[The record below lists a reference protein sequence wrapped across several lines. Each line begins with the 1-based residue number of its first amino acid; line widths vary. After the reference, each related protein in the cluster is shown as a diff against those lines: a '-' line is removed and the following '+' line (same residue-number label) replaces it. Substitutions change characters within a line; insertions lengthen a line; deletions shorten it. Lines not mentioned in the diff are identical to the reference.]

1 MIAKSKDLQ
10 DASKDVE
17 GLRPNIRA
25 LRDHVRTFSTRLE
38 SLRDR
43 FEGAARLHHLLAI
56 HIQDDSVHMEMQRL
70 ADKLKIPALVERC
83 RDTIRK
89 RITWRDSLPTLEEEE
104 QQRRRGSNAK
114 SSNSN
119 KDDDEEDTS
128 KMADSGLGGCDL
140 CEGNEQ
146 MTRAC
151 SCQSFEDANT
161 ACGKR

>member
-17 GLRPNIRA
+17 SLRPNIRA
-25 LRDHVRTFSTRLE
+25 LKDHVRAFSDRLE
-38 SLRDR
+38 RLRDR

-56 HIQDDSVHMEMQRL
+56 QIQDENVHQEMQRL

-83 RDTIRK
+83 REVIRK
-89 RITWRDSLPTLEEEE
+89 RAIWHDHQPPLPPLIEERKSLDMT
-104 QQRRRGSNAK
+104 R
-114 SSNSN
+114 
-119 KDDDEEDTS
+119 DDDEEDTS
-128 KMADSGLGGCDL
+128 KMADSGLGGCDM
-140 CEGNEQ
+140 CEGNEK